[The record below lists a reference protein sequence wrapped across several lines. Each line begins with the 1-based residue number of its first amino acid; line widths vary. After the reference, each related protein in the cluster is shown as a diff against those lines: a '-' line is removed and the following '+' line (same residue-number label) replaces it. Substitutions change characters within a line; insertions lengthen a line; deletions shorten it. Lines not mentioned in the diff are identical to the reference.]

1 MTLTELKAYIDQYI
15 NTKTGDDKITGEVHN
30 AVLHE
35 IVESVLEISGTG
47 FGGNLSPDDDPG
59 DQINPIWYLASEIGT
74 FTYCSGLEVTAL
86 PAFIV
91 WKEDAW
97 SITQIGVP
105 TDTVDSTNTGLKG
118 IARAGDPEPSEPSIG
133 DWYVYIGSE
142 ELAWAGENTIDSPGI
157 VILDSTEPTNSW
169 VLYAFGYD
177 KTCITEEAGDISFA
191 LSDETSDLTTDND
204 ASIEVI
210 RKQKISSIT
219 FSVNTAPEGSSIL
232 VDVKKNGSSI
242 LNSSI
247 ELTDGSTSVS
257 ITDFSDADLEVG
269 NIVTADITQIGA
281 TTAGA
286 GAKIYLK
293 TTLS

>member
-169 VLYAFGYD
+169 VLYAFG
-177 KTCITEEAGDISFA
+177 
-191 LSDETSDLTTDND
+191 
-204 ASIEVI
+204 
-210 RKQKISSIT
+210 
-219 FSVNTAPEGSSIL
+219 EGSSSSGDSITSQERFSLIGHTSIPTAFSATASIIGVPKFTNLTAVKL
-232 VDVKKNGSSI
+232 VNSGDASEISI
-242 LNSSI
+242 VSDSTVADLPI
-247 ELTDGSTSVS
+247 TVAAGDYTYELTYETGYEQGVLL
-257 ITDFSDADLEVG
+257 INFS
-269 NIVTADITQIGA
+269 
-281 TTAGA
+281 
-286 GAKIYLK
+286 
-293 TTLS
+293 